1 MNLYVGNLSYTVKED
16 DMKAAF
22 SAYGEVAS
30 VKIVMDRFSGK
41 SRGFGFVEMSSQ
53 DGGQKAIDEANGMN
67 LQGREI
73 VVKKAVPKDDR
84 NSNNNFRRQ
93 ERRY

>member
-1 MNLYVGNLSYTVKED
+1 MNLYVGNLSYSVKED
-16 DMKAAF
+16 DLKAAF

-41 SRGFGFVEMSSQ
+41 SRGFGFVEMSNQ
-53 DGGQKAIDEANGMN
+53 DGGQKAIDEGNGMN

-73 VVKKAVPKDDR
+73 AVKKAVPRDDR
-84 NSNNNFRRQ
+84 SNNFRRQ
-93 ERRY
+93 ERRH